1 MTIFPQLI
9 CSHAELKIE
18 TTTGRKA
25 LKRTSVSQAYFFMNI
40 TKQEAIGESIS
51 FPSIIANNY
60 SRFHCFVQSADDF
73 SRIFRHAKKSG
84 PDFSCNSALALTL
97 VVQI

>member
-25 LKRTSVSQAYFFMNI
+25 LKRTRVSQACFFMNI
-40 TKQEAIGESIS
+40 TKQEAIGDSIS
-51 FPSIIANNY
+51 FPSIIANIY
-60 SRFHCFVQSADDF
+60 SRFHCLVHSADDF
-73 SRIFRHAKKSG
+73 SPIFRHARKTGRIDIDKSQ
-84 PDFSCNSALALTL
+84 PANVTF
-97 VVQI
+97 